1 MAIDRVL
8 IIAEAGVNH
17 NGSIEI
23 AKQMVDKAVDAGVDI
38 IKFQTFKSEK
48 LVSKAARQ
56 AEYQQRNIGKK
67 DEGQLAML
75 KKLELSQQDH
85 EELIAYCNKKGI
97 RFFSTAFDM
106 ESIDYL
112 HSLNMG
118 LWKIPSGEI
127 TNYPYLRKIA
137 SYGEPIILSTGMC
150 ELSDIKAAVNVIN
163 EFWPT
168 ANCQLPTANSQRLT
182 ANSQQP
188 TADITILHCN
198 TEYPTPYQ
206 DVNLKAML
214 EIAETFKVKIGYSDH
229 TQGIEVP
236 IAAVALGASVIEKHF
251 TLDKTME
258 GPDHK
263 ASLEPEELKAM
274 VQAIRHIEQ
283 ALGTG
288 HKTISESERKNIEIA
303 RKSIVAAC
311 PIKAGEL
318 LTEGNLT
325 VKRPG
330 SGISPMRWN
339 EVVGTFAIKDFEEEE
354 PIVL

>member
-1 MAIDRVL
+1 MSNHVI

-17 NGSIEI
+17 NGSLEL
-23 AKQMVDKAVDAGVDI
+23 AKQLIDKAVEAGVDI

-48 LVSKAARQ
+48 LVSKAAKQ
-56 AEYQQRNIGKK
+56 AEYQQRNIGKE

-75 KKLELSQQDH
+75 KKLELSQADH

-106 ESIDYL
+106 DSIDYL
-112 HSLNMG
+112 HSLEMG

-137 SYGEPIILSTGMC
+137 QYQEPVILSTGMC
-150 ELSDIKAAVNVIN
+150 ELSDIEAGMNVLL
-163 EFWPT
+163 EFGVKKE
-168 ANCQLPTANSQRLT
+168 Q
-182 ANSQQP
+182 
-188 TADITILHCN
+188 ITILHCN
-198 TEYPTPYQ
+198 TEYPTPFE

-214 EIAETFKVKIGYSDH
+214 EIGEKFGIKIGYSDH
-229 TQGIEVP
+229 TKGIEVP
-236 IAAVALGASVIEKHF
+236 IAAVALGATVIEKHF
-251 TLDKTME
+251 TLDKNME

-263 ASLEPEELKAM
+263 ASLEPAELKAM
-274 VQAIRHIEQ
+274 VSAIRNIEQ

-288 HKTISESERKNIEIA
+288 HKTTSESERKNIEIA
-303 RKSIVAAC
+303 RKSIVAAR

-318 LTEGNLT
+318 LTEENLT

-330 SGISPMRWN
+330 NGINPMRWN
-339 EVVGTFAIKDFEEEE
+339 EVVGTRAVQSFNEED
-354 PIVL
+354 PIQLAEDKLN

>member
-1 MAIDRVL
+1 MNKVL

-17 NGSIEI
+17 NGSIQI
-23 AKQMVDKAVDAGVDI
+23 AKQLVDKAVEAGVDI
-38 IKFQTFKSEK
+38 IKFQTFKSDK
-48 LVSKAARQ
+48 LVSKAAKQ
-56 AEYQQRNIGKK
+56 AEYQQRNIGKR
-67 DEGQLAML
+67 DESQLAML
-75 KKLELSQQDH
+75 KKLELSVEAH
-85 EELIAYCNKKGI
+85 YELMDYCNERNI
-97 RFFSTAFDM
+97 RFWSTAFDM
-106 ESIDYL
+106 ESIDFL

-137 SYGEPIILSTGMC
+137 SFYEDVILSTGMC
-150 ELSDIKAAVNVIN
+150 ELSDIEAALNVLIDEGVNKEQIAV
-163 EFWPT
+163 
-168 ANCQLPTANSQRLT
+168 
-182 ANSQQP
+182 
-188 TADITILHCN
+188 LHCN

-214 EIAETFKVKIGYSDH
+214 EIGEKFGVKVGYSDH

-263 ASLEPEELKAM
+263 ASLEPGELKAM
-274 VQAIRHIEQ
+274 VSAIRHIEL
-283 ALGTG
+283 ALGSG
-288 HKTISESERKNIEIA
+288 HKTISDSERKNIEIA

-311 PIKAGEL
+311 TIKQGET
-318 LTEGNLT
+318 LTEENLT

-330 SGISPMRWN
+330 NGISPMRWN
-339 EVVGTFAIKDFEEEE
+339 EVVGTTAIKDFEEEE
-354 PIVL
+354 IIVL